1 MAAAKQ
7 HIESTNSEIAA
18 QKEDLLDARIGIEYL
33 MNKADND
40 KKKQELLESKIEELQ
55 KEAKKRRITVKKLKK
70 RINYLEEKRND
81 DHKNA

>member
-40 KKKQELLESKIEELQ
+40 KKKHELLESKIEELQ

-70 RINYLEEKRND
+70 RITYLEEKRNE
-81 DHKNA
+81 DHKNT